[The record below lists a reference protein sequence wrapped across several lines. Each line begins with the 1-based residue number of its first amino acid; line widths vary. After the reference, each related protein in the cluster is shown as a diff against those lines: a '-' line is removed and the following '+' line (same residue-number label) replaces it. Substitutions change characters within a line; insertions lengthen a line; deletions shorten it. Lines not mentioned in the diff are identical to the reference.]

1 MKVVRI
7 EYMLGENNWK
17 CCILAK
23 DVADGIKFL
32 EGYLKAEF
40 RVTSTEEV
48 CEVHGVSTNIISLF
62 GKTEVKKEETN
73 KTEIGKRG
81 PGRPPRK

>member
-7 EYMLGENNWK
+7 EYMLRDNTWK
-17 CCILAK
+17 CNVLAK

-32 EGYLKAEF
+32 EGHLKAEF

-48 CEVHGVSTNIISLF
+48 CEIHGFSESVLALL
-62 GKTEVKKEETN
+62 GKSEKKTTKEDV
-73 KTEIGKRG
+73 GKRG
-81 PGRPPRK
+81 PGRPPKN